1 MEKPTSLKIMILAD
15 GRSPIVQNWVK
26 MLAPLNYHITL
37 VSSYPCNPLPGIN
50 HLFILPLAFSS
61 MGGSQAGGNRNSG
74 YPKVIK
80 HFRPLAQKIRHWL
93 GPWTLQSK
101 VNRFRDLI
109 SVNQPD
115 LIHAFRI
122 PYEGMLAGLTNP
134 DIPVIIS
141 TWGNDFTLHAPSTRR
156 MGALTRHA
164 LTNASALISDTH
176 VDIQRAVEWG
186 FDLHQPTLVVPGNGG
201 IDLAEIQDV
210 IAGVIR
216 STPFRVINPRGL
228 RSYIRTDTF
237 FTAIPFVLKELPE
250 VQFTCTSMRGQ
261 PEAEMWVHKLG
272 IEKNVQLLPLLSQ
285 TELWRE
291 FARSQ
296 VSVSVSSHDG
306 TPNTLLEAMA
316 MGCLPICGDLP
327 SIREW
332 IVPGENGLLIDPGNP
347 EQLANNMINSLKNEA
362 MRQAAA
368 QRNLQIIKE
377 RADIHTVRQVVSD
390 FYPKVTSG
398 GKK

>member
-1 MEKPTSLKIMILAD
+1 MILAD
-15 GRSPIVQNWVK
+15 GRSPIVHNWVK

-37 VSSYPCNPLPGIN
+37 VSSYPCDPIPGID
-50 HLFILPLAFSS
+50 HLYILPLAFSS

-74 YPKVIK
+74 YPGTIK
-80 HFRPLAQKIRHWL
+80 YIRPLAQKIRHWL
-93 GPWTLQSK
+93 GPWTLQAK

-109 SVNQPD
+109 SVDQPD

-122 PYEGMLAGLTNP
+122 PFEGMLAGLTNP
-134 DIPVIIS
+134 GIPVIIS

-156 MGALTRHA
+156 MGALTRRA

-186 FDLHQPTLVVPGNGG
+186 FDLHQPSLVVPGNGG
-201 IDLAEIQDV
+201 IDLAEIQDAT
-210 IAGVIR
+210 AGVIQ
-216 STPFRVINPRGL
+216 SQPFRVINPRGL

-237 FTAIPFVLKELPE
+237 FTAIPLVVKEFPE
-250 VQFTCTSMRGQ
+250 VQFSCTSMRGQ

-316 MGCLPICGDLP
+316 NGCLPICGDLP

-332 IVPGENGLLIDPGNP
+332 IIHEKNGLLIDPGNP
-347 EQLANNMINSLKNEA
+347 EQLAKSMINSFKNKA
-362 MRQAAA
+362 MRLTAA

-377 RADIHTVRQVVSD
+377 RADIHTVRQAISD